1 VARTKVSEPASTF
14 RGFKKSDLTQSERG
28 VLKDD
33 AARWKREPSRMRLD
47 DWLTY
52 LPGLLIRRTLA
63 MRLAHVNR
71 PEGKGYALAFAQLMK
86 ADGLDTMEKTS
97 ISAAL

>member
-1 VARTKVSEPASTF
+1 
-14 RGFKKSDLTQSERG
+14 
-28 VLKDD
+28 
-33 AARWKREPSRMRLD
+33 
-47 DWLTY
+47 
-52 LPGLLIRRTLA
+52 

-97 ISAAL
+97 ISAVL